1 MPYIYSLVALN
12 LCGAGKAYTDT
23 FFTGEK
29 CMSYLF
35 IYYIGIKSYAYTYI
49 FCTSVAPN
57 SPTIISAGRTAGKE
71 MRVSWAAMS
80 LQDVRGYLSG
90 FELSWAKDT
99 SSSEYSKIELAFDTL
114 QYNIRDNN
122 IEVDKEY
129 KIRVRAKNGV
139 GYGQYSD
146 EQTVSSKS
154 IDECSSDLMKLLIK
168 IIFV

>member
-1 MPYIYSLVALN
+1 MYVHIFSVLLYI
-12 LCGAGKAYTDT
+12 
-23 FFTGEK
+23 
-29 CMSYLF
+29 
-35 IYYIGIKSYAYTYI
+35 
-49 FCTSVAPN
+49 APN

-90 FELSWAKDT
+90 FELSWAIDT
-99 SSSEYSKIELAFDTL
+99 SSSEYSKIELASDTL
-114 QYNIRDNN
+114 QYNIRDDN

-154 IDECSSDLMKLLIK
+154 INECSSDLMMLLIK